1 MDALWQDVRLAV
13 RTYLKQPGFT
23 IVAVLILALGIGANT
38 AIYTLVD
45 AVALRPLPVTRP
57 GELVRL
63 GDTND
68 CCVNT
73 GLPRGS
79 TSLFSYPSYIFLR
92 KRTPE
97 FSELAAFTASTNPV
111 SVRREGSAA
120 AAISL
125 GSEFV
130 SANYF
135 ATLGVPMAAGRGLA
149 DDDDRP
155 GAAPVAV
162 LGYRAWR
169 DQYGLDPSVVGAT
182 LIVSGVPVTIVGV
195 TAEQFFGETLRANPP
210 NLFLPLGTEPVLRG
224 NRQGVVSAGG
234 AATSLLA
241 RPDENWLYIVGRLR
255 SGVAASMVQ
264 EKVSAQLRD
273 WLSAQT
279 FLSDGDRERISDQHI
294 VVTSAATGVSSLR
307 TRYADALRVLAI
319 VSALVLLIACANL
332 ANLLLARTQPFQFAM
347 RAALGASR
355 ARLVRETLTSG
366 IVLAVAGGAAG
377 IVVAYVGV
385 RAIVAMAFR
394 GAAFMPIDAS
404 PSASILVFATVVS
417 LLAGIVFT
425 AVPAWIM
432 SKANPIEALRGGART
447 TTDRSALPRQVLVVL
462 QVAVSLVLIVG
473 AGLLTRSLLALE
485 QQEFGFQ
492 TDGRLIARIDPSVAG
507 YSVERLP
514 ALYERLQNELPR
526 IPGVESVS
534 LSQYSPMEGNN
545 WSGGIA
551 LESKPMDASHQ
562 YSSSWLRV
570 GPHYFETIGTRVLRG
585 RAIDERDTATSTHV
599 AVVNRTFAEAF
610 FPNENPIGRHLGFGD
625 LPAHAMDYEIVG
637 VVDDAKYVA
646 AEEPAWRTFFVPLL
660 QTVAYK
666 EEGLISMQ
674 ARSLYIRDI
683 EVRVGAGGGA
693 RLEGVSADLRRT
705 LAAIDPNLTVTA
717 ILAFDEQLKRNFN
730 QERLVASL
738 TSLYGQ
744 LALLL
749 AAIGLYGVTAN
760 HVARRTSEIGLR
772 MALGADRRRVLAM
785 VLGRAMTQTAI
796 GLAIGLPTALLA
808 SRGLSSQLYGVTSH
822 DPVVIS
828 TAVAVLVI
836 AGIAASIVPA
846 RRAATIDPIKA
857 LKNE

>member
-1 MDALWQDVRLAV
+1 MEAFWQDVRLAV

-57 GELVRL
+57 SDLVRL

-79 TSLFSYPSYIFLR
+79 TSLFSYPSYVFLR
-92 KRTPE
+92 ERAPE
-97 FSELAAFTASTNPV
+97 FSEIAAFSATTNPV

-169 DQYGLDPSVVGAT
+169 DQYGQDPSVVGAT
-182 LIVSGVPVTIVGV
+182 FMVSGAPVTIVGV

-210 NLFLPLGTEPVLRG
+210 NLFLPLGTEPMLRG

-241 RPDENWLYIVGRLR
+241 RPDQNWLYIVGRLR
-255 SGVAASMVQ
+255 SGVATSMVQ
-264 EKVSAQLRD
+264 EKMSAQLRD
-273 WLSAQT
+273 WLTAQT
-279 FLSDGDRERISDQHI
+279 FLSDEDRTRVPDQHI
-294 VVTSAATGVSSLR
+294 VVTPATTGVSSLR

-355 ARLVRETLTSG
+355 TRLVRETLTSG

-377 IVVAYVGV
+377 IFVAYLGV
-385 RAIVAMAFR
+385 RAIVAMTFR
-394 GAAFMPIDAS
+394 GAAFIPIDAS

-432 SKANPIEALRGGART
+432 SKANPIDALRGGART

-492 TDGRLIARIDPSVAG
+492 TNGRLIARIDPSVAG

-514 ALYERLQNELPR
+514 ALYERLQDDLAR

-551 LESKPMDASHQ
+551 LEGKPMDAAHQ

-570 GPHYFETIGTRVLRG
+570 GPHYFDTIGTRVLRG
-585 RAIDERDTATSTHV
+585 RAIDERDTASSNRV

-625 LPAHAMDYEIVG
+625 LPGHAMDYEIVG
-637 VVDDAKYVA
+637 IVDDAKYVA
-646 AEEPAWRTFFVPLL
+646 PDEPAWRTFFIPLL
-660 QTVAYK
+660 QTVTYA

-674 ARSLYIRDI
+674 ARSQFIRDV
-683 EVRVGAGGGA
+683 EVRVAGGRPA
-693 RLEGVSADLRRT
+693 QLESVSADLRRAIGT
-705 LAAIDPNLTVTA
+705 IDPNLTVTS
-717 ILAFDEQLKRNFN
+717 ILTFDEQLKRNFN

-772 MALGADRRRVLAM
+772 MALGADRRRVLGM
-785 VLGRAMTQTAI
+785 VLRRAMTQTAI
-796 GLAIGLPTALLA
+796 GLAIGLPIALLA

-822 DPVVIS
+822 DPIVVS